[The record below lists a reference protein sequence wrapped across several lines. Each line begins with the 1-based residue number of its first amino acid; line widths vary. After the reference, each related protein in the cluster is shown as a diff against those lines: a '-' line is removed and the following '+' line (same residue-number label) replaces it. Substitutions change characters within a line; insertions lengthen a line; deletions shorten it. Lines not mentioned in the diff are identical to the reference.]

1 MSDPEMDAIR
11 QQRLAQMQNQYGGGG
26 DPEKQAKMEEN
37 QRQQKDMMNS
47 MLNQLLD
54 QNARARL
61 NTLKIGKP
69 EKAQMVEQMIVRMA
83 QSGQIGGKLD
93 DAQLVQILESLNQQM
108 PRSTSTVKFDRRR
121 AAVDSDSDEDYGI

>member
-1 MSDPEMDAIR
+1 MKNTFLERFNNFVIATGFL
-11 QQRLAQMQNQYGGGG
+11 QGGG

>member
-1 MSDPEMDAIR
+1 
-11 QQRLAQMQNQYGGGG
+11 
-26 DPEKQAKMEEN
+26 MEEN